1 MNIARKKRREN
12 IAEYI
17 LYLWQ
22 LEDLL
27 RAMEFSPEKIY
38 ANLIAPQKELD
49 QLTQQQVLDW
59 YMDMV
64 NLLKTEGKTEKG
76 HLEHTEHL
84 IADLEELHEHLLLAP
99 VGKHYAATFA
109 ILAPELHKLGEGSA
123 IELCFKAL
131 YSVILCRLKGVD
143 NEQYIQ
149 DVLELVSPV
158 VAQLVQIYHKI
169 ERGEL
174 DPYENEKIP

>member
-1 MNIARKKRREN
+1 MFISIQKRREN

-27 RAMEFSPEKIY
+27 RALEFSPDKIY
-38 ANLIAPQKELD
+38 TTLVAPHTS
-49 QLTQQQVLDW
+49 LTTEQREQMFAW
-59 YMDMV
+59 YMDIV
-64 NLLKTEGKTEKG
+64 NLLRGEGKSEKG

-84 IADLEELHEHLLLAP
+84 IADLDDLHKHLLRAP
-99 VGKHYAATFA
+99 VGKRYAEKFA
-109 ILAPELHKLGEGSA
+109 VLAPELPNLGQGSD

-131 YSVILCRLKGVD
+131 YSVMLCRLKGVE
-143 NEQYIQ
+143 NQKHIT
-149 DVLELVSPV
+149 DVLELISPV
-158 VAQLVQIYHKI
+158 VAMLADHYHKI

-174 DPYENEKIP
+174 DPYEDMDK